1 MSDKVEVKMGPI
13 DTKITDAV
21 EADRHARSVF
31 GNKEGTFLVL
41 TDKWSMSDKPWAV
54 YWNDEETGER
64 AAAYIAGPIMQG
76 EKLVMIPCSLD
87 GKSLF
92 NLVAFRDEYALIGIP
107 VEYEEEKG

>member
-1 MSDKVEVKMGPI
+1 MSDKVEVKMGPV

-21 EADRHARSVF
+21 EADRLARSVF

-54 YWNDEETGER
+54 YWNDDETGER

-92 NLVAFRDEYALIGIP
+92 NVVAFREEYAIMDSGSST
-107 VEYEEEKG
+107 EEEKE

>member
-31 GNKEGTFLVL
+31 GNKDGTFLVL
-41 TDKWSMSDKPWAV
+41 DDKWSMSDKPWAV
-54 YWNDEETGER
+54 YWNDEVTGDR
-64 AAAYIAGPIMQG
+64 AAAYIAGPIMEG
-76 EKLVMIPCSLD
+76 EKLVMIPCSID

-92 NLVAFRDEYALIGIP
+92 NIVAFREEYALLGYP
-107 VEYEEEKG
+107 VENEEEKG